1 MKVTC
6 PQCSTSY
13 RVGDEKVPLG
23 GAQIK
28 CPRCSHQFVVRR
40 PGEPEKQGAGT
51 TVAPGA
57 AAPPPQV
64 QRPPAPPP
72 LSPAPAP
79 SPLDLPPAP
88 AVMKPLTQD
97 KSIPSGAAEAARPGE
112 LHEQATP
119 LDALSDSLSKKPTQ
133 SGAVAA
139 AFVPASP
146 APPAPPPA
154 GPAAVDK
161 KSSATPNLD
170 RLSGEAF
177 ISLASNAEIK
187 STEEQLAAPAR
198 GVSAIRAQSGKP
210 VLKGREEF
218 KVRTGQGLLYD
229 FPSRDALLRWLADR
243 DDTDTCQVST
253 GGDQWVGAQAFLAKE
268 STAGSAAQVRVAPP
282 LYSPPAALATAVDAK
297 PRPSV
302 LPLLLWLGWALTTAG
317 VLLVAAATLT
327 RYGVFDFS
335 AYLPLNA
342 LGVRAPERERLP
354 PGEIQPP
361 PAVDAGAMYARAM
374 GEAQQALRGKRFSKA
389 ALEFNRALAARPG
402 SREALEGL
410 VKAYQGL
417 GDRDR
422 AQAAEKKLRQV
433 LTP

>member
-1 MKVTC
+1 VT
-6 PQCSTSY
+6 
-13 RVGDEKVPLG
+13 
-23 GAQIK
+23 
-28 CPRCSHQFVVRR
+28 
-40 PGEPEKQGAGT
+40 
-51 TVAPGA
+51 
-57 AAPPPQV
+57 
-64 QRPPAPPP
+64 
-72 LSPAPAP
+72 
-79 SPLDLPPAP
+79 
-88 AVMKPLTQD
+88 KPLTQD

-139 AFVPASP
+139 PSVPASL
-146 APPAPPPA
+146 APPA
-154 GPAAVDK
+154 GPVAPGK

-177 ISLASNAEIK
+177 VSLASNTEIK
-187 STEEQLAAPAR
+187 STEEQLAAPVR

-253 GGDQWVGAQAFLAKE
+253 GGDQWFGAQAFLAKE

-297 PRPSV
+297 PRPSI
-302 LPLLLWLGWALTTAG
+302 LPLMLWLGWALTTAG
-317 VLLVAAATLT
+317 VLLFAVATLT

-342 LGVRAPERERLP
+342 LGVRAPERERPP
-354 PGEIQPP
+354 PGEIPP
-361 PAVDAGAMYARAM
+361 PVAIDAGAMYARAM